1 MTKVLIVEDDM
12 HKRQQIEAYFQDRA
26 PEVDVNVAVSLI
38 GGLRALRSISPD
50 IVILDMT
57 LPNHDPEDDGH
68 IGSMLAFGGEEFL
81 RQARRFNSNAVVVV
95 VTQFETFGDEEN
107 AKERHELEADLMRT
121 FPGIFMGMVYYH
133 ASLSGWSEEL
143 DTLILKSLQSGVAE

>member
-1 MTKVLIVEDDM
+1 MTKVLIVEDDP
-12 HKRQQIEAYFQDRA
+12 HKRQQLERFFSNWLPA
-26 PEVDVNVAVSLI
+26 PDVKVAISLI
-38 GGLRALRSISPD
+38 GGLRALRSHNPD

-81 RQARRFNSNAVVVV
+81 RQARRLRSAAKVIV

-107 AKERHELEADLMRT
+107 AKERHELETDLKRS
-121 FPGIFMGMVYYH
+121 FPDIFKGMVYYH
-133 ASLSGWSEEL
+133 ASLSGWADEL
-143 DTLILKSLQSGVAE
+143 QALLHNIGLGEAS